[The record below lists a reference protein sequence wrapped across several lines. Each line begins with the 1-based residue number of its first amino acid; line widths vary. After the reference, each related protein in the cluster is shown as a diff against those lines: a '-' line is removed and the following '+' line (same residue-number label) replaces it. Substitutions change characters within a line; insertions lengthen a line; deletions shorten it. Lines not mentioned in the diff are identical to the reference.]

1 MLRDLI
7 GFIYDCEY
15 SMIAESGNNPNSKK
29 QRIFDELGMIELL
42 TRMVEIIDKHDDT
55 LQKIVPKDRS

>member
-1 MLRDLI
+1 
-7 GFIYDCEY
+7 
-15 SMIAESGNNPNSKK
+15 MIAESGNNPNSKK